1 MVTLISG
8 FECIESVKDAENGK
22 ELVALV
28 KQDPPDLVIVD
39 MQMPIMDGVEACE
52 YLIPRYPDLK
62 VIIVSMHDSDQ
73 YILHMMEIGV
83 HAFLLKNT
91 EPEELEKA
99 IWSVTEK
106 DFYHNDLV
114 ASVLR
119 KNVID
124 KKSGI
129 RPKFNPVELTERER
143 EIITLVCR
151 EMSNKEIGGKLGLS
165 ERTIENH
172 RFRLMEKLNLKSV
185 VGLVRF
191 AYENGF
197 IR

>member
-1 MVTLISG
+1 
-8 FECIESVKDAENGK
+8 
-22 ELVALV
+22 
-28 KQDPPDLVIVD
+28 
-39 MQMPIMDGVEACE
+39 
-52 YLIPRYPDLK
+52 
-62 VIIVSMHDSDQ
+62 MHDSDQ

-99 IWSVTEK
+99 ICSVTKK

-119 KNVID
+119 KNVIE
-124 KKSGI
+124 KKSAV

-143 EIITLVCR
+143 EIMTLVCR
-151 EMSNKEIGGKLGLS
+151 EMSNKEIGSKLGLS

-197 IR
+197 IE